1 MSLGK
6 NNGDRG
12 FARGIRNRG
21 SRFSLNTERYRKEG
35 SRGREKTARGGRN
48 VGEKREKTQNYL
60 VQGRTGSGV
69 FSLHVI
75 NILNGLFLYE
85 FFLIVE
91 FRIKGNF
98 LKKLRLVCPYVI
110 GHLGESVLTDLS
122 HIPIVLIY
130 ILHIA
135 A

>member
-1 MSLGK
+1 MQVGFTGTLCNSCQGLRRSTRSICECPLEK
-6 NNGDRG
+6 NGDRG

-98 LKKLRLVCPYVI
+98 LKKLRLV
-110 GHLGESVLTDLS
+110 
-122 HIPIVLIY
+122 
-130 ILHIA
+130 
-135 A
+135 